1 MPVSHSIGSPATIA
15 RRTTRGTL
23 HPAERKINR
32 ANGRGCK
39 RIMDREQRNILEN
52 YRRAMRYEF
61 SSLERSGLTTDN
73 VLTSLQR
80 LSKLALN
87 AAGLIGNIEIQQRME
102 I

>member
-1 MPVSHSIGSPATIA
+1 
-15 RRTTRGTL
+15 
-23 HPAERKINR
+23 
-32 ANGRGCK
+32 
-39 RIMDREQRNILEN
+39 MDREQRNILEN